1 MQLQDAHWKPLIDW
15 VRTTYKADVKI
26 YEGILNTRQS
36 DDTIL
41 KLGAVVSQ
49 YDQFKLA
56 GEHMALER
64 LHEETSH

>member
-1 MQLQDAHWKPLIDW
+1 MIDW
-15 VRTTYKADVKI
+15 VSKTFNTNVKI

-41 KLGAVVSQ
+41 KLGAVVGQ

-56 GEHMALER
+56 GENPGGQGTPRR
-64 LHEETSH
+64 LLLLILKRAP

>member
-1 MQLQDAHWKPLIDW
+1 LQNAHWKPLIEW
-15 VRTTYKADVKI
+15 ASKTFKTEIKV

-41 KLGAVVSQ
+41 KLGAVVEQ

-56 GEHMALER
+56 GEQGSSAPAPN
-64 LHEETSH
+64 